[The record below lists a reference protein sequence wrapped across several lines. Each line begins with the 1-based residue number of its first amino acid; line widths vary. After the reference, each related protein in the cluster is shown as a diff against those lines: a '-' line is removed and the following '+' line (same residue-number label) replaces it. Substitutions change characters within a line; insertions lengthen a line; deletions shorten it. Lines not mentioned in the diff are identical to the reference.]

1 MHCIDAPC
9 VAACAT
15 GASYKRDDGIV
26 VVDYDVCI
34 GCGTCIEV
42 CPYGA
47 RTINASEAYYFDA
60 EEAAPYE
67 TEGPQRVN
75 VAEKCIFCYP
85 RIDRGLEPACVH
97 NCPGGARF
105 FGDVEDPESA
115 ISQKIAQEGDAVHN
129 LSGTSFYYV
138 PFSTMPA
145 DLLPMPGFYKNESA
159 DAGKGEGEQAEGA
172 ADASPLMVA
181 GGVAAVAV
189 VGAGV
194 GVAVKRSRSKRPAG
208 PDASQVETET
218 QREEGL
224 SLIHISRPP
233 SMCAESLMR
242 STPEK
247 MVKENAASARNIQRG
262 TLPETK
268 PAVAQATTPTLA
280 SLRAA
285 RCTTFLGVKPNSM
298 ATRAFLGRCAAERM
312 GFEAAA
318 SCP

>member
-1 MHCIDAPC
+1 MWKGESGRTGKRPTAATFRMLACTASTPHASRRVRPGQVTSATTASSSWITTFASGAAP
-9 VAACAT
+9 ASRCART
-15 GASYKRDDGIV
+15 AH
-26 VVDYDVCI
+26 
-34 GCGTCIEV
+34 
-42 CPYGA
+42 A
-47 RTINASEAYYFDA
+47 TINASEAYYFDA

-67 TEGPQRVN
+67 TEGLQRVN

-85 RIDRGLEPACVH
+85 RIDQGLEPACVH

-208 PDASQVETET
+208 PDASQVETEM
-218 QREEGL
+218 QREEG
-224 SLIHISRPP
+224 
-233 SMCAESLMR
+233 
-242 STPEK
+242 
-247 MVKENAASARNIQRG
+247 SADH
-262 TLPETK
+262 E
-268 PAVAQATTPTLA
+268 
-280 SLRAA
+280 
-285 RCTTFLGVKPNSM
+285 
-298 ATRAFLGRCAAERM
+298 
-312 GFEAAA
+312 
-318 SCP
+318 

>member
-1 MHCIDAPC
+1 MARQGMLVDLRRCAGCYACVVACQMWNNQSPGVAWGHVERREWEDGETSHRSYLPLACMHCIDAPC

-15 GASYKRDDGIV
+15 GANYKRDDGIV

-218 QREEGL
+218 QREEG
-224 SLIHISRPP
+224 
-233 SMCAESLMR
+233 
-242 STPEK
+242 
-247 MVKENAASARNIQRG
+247 SADH
-262 TLPETK
+262 E
-268 PAVAQATTPTLA
+268 
-280 SLRAA
+280 
-285 RCTTFLGVKPNSM
+285 
-298 ATRAFLGRCAAERM
+298 
-312 GFEAAA
+312 
-318 SCP
+318 

>member
-1 MHCIDAPC
+1 M
-9 VAACAT
+9 
-15 GASYKRDDGIV
+15 
-26 VVDYDVCI
+26 
-34 GCGTCIEV
+34 

-85 RIDRGLEPACVH
+85 RIDQGLEPACVH

-145 DLLPMPGFYKNESA
+145 DLLPMPGFYKNESV
-159 DAGKGEGEQAEGA
+159 DAGKDEDEQAEGA

-218 QREEGL
+218 QREEG
-224 SLIHISRPP
+224 
-233 SMCAESLMR
+233 
-242 STPEK
+242 
-247 MVKENAASARNIQRG
+247 SADH
-262 TLPETK
+262 E
-268 PAVAQATTPTLA
+268 
-280 SLRAA
+280 
-285 RCTTFLGVKPNSM
+285 
-298 ATRAFLGRCAAERM
+298 
-312 GFEAAA
+312 
-318 SCP
+318 